1 MKIDRQGLEEIRTTI
16 ETPFQALAEQLSDKN
31 CLDKQT
37 SEIVT
42 FIFENLSKLG
52 EEPWDVIDG

>member
-52 EEPWDVIDG
+52 EEPWDIIDG

>member
-1 MKIDRQGLEEIRTTI
+1 MKIDKLGLEEIRTTI

-42 FIFENLSKLG
+42 FIFENLSKIG
-52 EEPWDVIDG
+52 EEPWDVING

>member
-1 MKIDRQGLEEIRTTI
+1 MKIDVQGIEELKSTI
-16 ETPFQALAEQLSDKN
+16 ETPFTALAEQLDKKG

-42 FIFENLSKLG
+42 FIFEQFAKLG
-52 EEPWDVIDG
+52 ENPWEIVD

>member
-42 FIFENLSKLG
+42 FIFENLSKIG
-52 EEPWDVIDG
+52 EEPWDVING

>member
-16 ETPFQALAEQLSDKN
+16 ETPFQALAEQLSNKN

>member
-1 MKIDRQGLEEIRTTI
+1 MKIDVKGIEELKSTI
-16 ETPFQALAEQLSDKN
+16 ETPFQALAEQLDKKG

-42 FIFENLSKLG
+42 FIFEQFAKLG
-52 EEPWDVIDG
+52 ENPWEIVD

>member
-1 MKIDRQGLEEIRTTI
+1 MKINKLGLEEIQTTI
-16 ETPFQALAEQLSDKN
+16 ETPFKALAEQLNDKN

-37 SEIVT
+37 TEIVS
-42 FIFENLSKLG
+42 FIFENLAKIG

>member
-1 MKIDRQGLEEIRTTI
+1 MKIDKQGLEEIRLTI

-31 CLDKQT
+31 YLDKQT
-37 SEIVT
+37 SEIVS

>member
-1 MKIDRQGLEEIRTTI
+1 MKIDRQGLEEIQTTI

-52 EEPWDVIDG
+52 EQPWDVIDG

>member
-1 MKIDRQGLEEIRTTI
+1 MKIDKQGLEEIRTTI

-42 FIFENLSKLG
+42 FIFENLSKIG

>member
-1 MKIDRQGLEEIRTTI
+1 MKVDRQGLDEIRTTI

-37 SEIVT
+37 SEIVS
-42 FIFENLSKLG
+42 FIFENLAKIG
-52 EEPWDVIDG
+52 EEPWDVTNG

>member
-1 MKIDRQGLEEIRTTI
+1 MKIDKHGLEEIRLTI

-42 FIFENLSKLG
+42 FIFENLSKIG
-52 EEPWDVIDG
+52 EEPWDVING

>member
-1 MKIDRQGLEEIRTTI
+1 MKIDVNGIEEIKSTI
-16 ETPFQALAEQLSDKN
+16 ETPFQALAQQLDEKG

-42 FIFENLSKLG
+42 FIFEQLSKLG
-52 EEPWDVIDG
+52 EEPWKIID

>member
-1 MKIDRQGLEEIRTTI
+1 MKIDKLGFEEIRTTI

-42 FIFENLSKLG
+42 FIFENLSKIG
-52 EEPWDVIDG
+52 EEPWDVING

>member
-1 MKIDRQGLEEIRTTI
+1 MKIDVNGIEEIKSTI
-16 ETPFQALAEQLSDKN
+16 ETPFQTLAQQLDEKN

-42 FIFENLSKLG
+42 FIFEQFAKLG
-52 EEPWDVIDG
+52 EEPWKIID

>member
-1 MKIDRQGLEEIRTTI
+1 MKIDKQGLEEIQHTI
-16 ETPFQALAEQLSDKN
+16 ETPFQALAEQLSDKK

-42 FIFENLSKLG
+42 FIFKNLSKLG
-52 EEPWDVIDG
+52 EGDWDIIDG